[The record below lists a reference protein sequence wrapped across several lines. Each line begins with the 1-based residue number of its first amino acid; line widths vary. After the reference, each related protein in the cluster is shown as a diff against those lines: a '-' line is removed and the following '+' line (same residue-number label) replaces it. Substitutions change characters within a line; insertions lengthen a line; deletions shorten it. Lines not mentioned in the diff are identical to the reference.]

1 MKKRFLIGLTCALAS
16 TLSMGLLAACGGE
29 EGQKPP
35 EKLEMN
41 PSLVLEGKD
50 ITFSETLNAT
60 LNDLNASLEITVTKP
75 DETQTKVNAG
85 DSFAFDSIGYY
96 TVTFVATRGEG
107 EAQERVEKKITG
119 YIGAEGERI
128 SFESVTSGA
137 AFAANTDYHASHEL
151 NEEAQYIKYGK
162 YSLKGLFTLR
172 RIALCNS
179 PCKRERVGRG
189 SVIRE
194 RS

>member
-1 MKKRFLIGLTCALAS
+1 MKKRFLIGFTCALAS

-107 EAQERVEKKITG
+107 EAQERVEKKVTG

-128 SFESVTSGA
+128 SFERCKRRQLSCCGVRQSD
-137 AFAANTDYHASHEL
+137 FCRHVQSKQSL
-151 NEEAQYIKYGK
+151 
-162 YSLKGLFTLR
+162 YSRFGGLRCATLR
-172 RIALCNS
+172 AR
-179 PCKRERVGRG
+179 GRG
-189 SVIRE
+189 LDVDR
-194 RS
+194 